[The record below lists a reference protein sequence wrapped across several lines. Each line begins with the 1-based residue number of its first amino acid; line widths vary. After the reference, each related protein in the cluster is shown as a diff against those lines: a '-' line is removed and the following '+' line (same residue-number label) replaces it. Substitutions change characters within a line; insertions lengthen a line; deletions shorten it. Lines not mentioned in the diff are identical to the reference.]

1 MSGPRRDCLTILAA
15 LLTLAPAL
23 ASGDVAASPAGP
35 ASAGPGPAATV
46 PEARVPADRENS
58 DLHPTWTFD
67 WRGWDGIYMELVQPT
82 PLEAHRP
89 VLDVSEVKFAS
100 TLGGKLEIDA
110 AAFPRTTGDLTGF
123 NDGVELRRARFQFDG
138 NAILLVPFDFYV
150 DLGYVP
156 RKFTLEKFYLSLPA
170 GKYLGTVRIGQF
182 QPSMGLQL
190 VTSSWNVPL
199 MEPAAPLQALG
210 PGTRLGFQVGRPVV
224 DGRGTWTLGANSGDI
239 GQSEYGSAGGR
250 LGSVIGRATWL
261 AIDQAG
267 DGAQRSRLLHVGLSA
282 EIKNSFSDDL
292 QYRTRPESYIAPY
305 VLDTGSIDA
314 SSSRTLGTELA
325 WVDGPFSAQAEFM
338 RADVNR
344 QDAGSVRFH
353 GWYAMA
359 SWYLTGES
367 RPYDHDDGA
376 FGRLRPTRDFG
387 LGSDK
392 GWGALELVAR
402 YSYTDLS
409 DADVLGG
416 RLGMLMCGLNWYL
429 TPHVTWEFNVGRG
442 RVRDT
447 VESGDLLVIQ
457 TRVGVSL

>member
-1 MSGPRRDCLTILAA
+1 
-15 LLTLAPAL
+15 
-23 ASGDVAASPAGP
+23 
-35 ASAGPGPAATV
+35 V

-58 DLHPTWTFD
+58 DLHPTWTLD
-67 WRGWDGIYMELVQPT
+67 WLGWDGIYMELVQPT

-100 TLGGKLEIDA
+100 KLGGKLEIDA

-239 GQSEYGSAGGR
+239 GQSEYGSTGGR

-267 DGAQRSRLLHVGLSA
+267 DDARVSRLLHVGLSA
-282 EIKNSFSDDL
+282 EIKNSFSNDL
-292 QYRTRPESYIAPY
+292 QFRSRPESYIAPY
-305 VLDTGSIDA
+305 VVDTGSIDA
-314 SSSRTLGTELA
+314 SSSRTLGGELA

-367 RPYDHDDGA
+367 RPYDHNNGA

-392 GWGALELVAR
+392 GWGAVELVAR

-409 DADVLGG
+409 DADVRGG

-429 TPHVTWEFNVGRG
+429 TPHVTWEFDVGRG

-447 VESGDLLVIQ
+447 AESGDLLVFQ
-457 TRVGVSL
+457 TRIGVNL

>member
-1 MSGPRRDCLTILAA
+1 MSGSRRDCRTTLAA

-23 ASGDVAASPAGP
+23 VLGEVTASPAGT
-35 ASAGPGPAATV
+35 ASPGVEPAATV
-46 PEARVPADRENS
+46 PKAAAPADHDES
-58 DLHPTWTFD
+58 ALSPTWMFD
-67 WRGWDGIYMELVQPT
+67 WRGWDGIYMELVKPT
-82 PLEAHRP
+82 RLDAHRR

-110 AAFPRTTGDLTGF
+110 AAFPRTTDDLTGF

-138 NAILLVPFDFYV
+138 NAIVLVPFNFYV

-156 RKFTLEKFYLSLPA
+156 RKFTLEKFYLSMPA
-170 GKYLGTVRIGQF
+170 GKYLGTIKIGQF

-190 VTSSWNVPL
+190 VTSSWDVPL

-210 PGTRLGFQVGRPVV
+210 PGTRLGFQVGRPVL

-239 GQSEYGSAGGR
+239 GQSEYGSTGGR
-250 LGSVIGRATWL
+250 LGSVIGRTTWL

-267 DGAQRSRLLHVGLSA
+267 DDARQSRVLHVGLSA
-282 EIKNSFSDDL
+282 EIKSSFSDDL
-292 QYRTRPESYIAPY
+292 QFRTRPESYIAPY
-305 VLDTGSIDA
+305 VLDTGSINA
-314 SSSRTLGTELA
+314 GSSRTLGTELA
-325 WVDGPFSAQAEFM
+325 WVDGPFSAQGEFM

-344 QDAGSVRFH
+344 QDSSSVRFH

-359 SWYLTGES
+359 SWYLTGET
-367 RPYDHDDGA
+367 RPYDHENGA

-387 LGSDK
+387 FGRDK
-392 GWGALELVAR
+392 GWGAVELVAR

-409 DADVLGG
+409 DRNVHGG
-416 RLGMLMCGLNWYL
+416 RLGLLMCGLNWYL
-429 TPHVTWEFNVGRG
+429 TPHVTWEFNAGSG

-447 VESGDLLVIQ
+447 AESGDLLVIQ
-457 TRVGVSL
+457 TRIGVSL